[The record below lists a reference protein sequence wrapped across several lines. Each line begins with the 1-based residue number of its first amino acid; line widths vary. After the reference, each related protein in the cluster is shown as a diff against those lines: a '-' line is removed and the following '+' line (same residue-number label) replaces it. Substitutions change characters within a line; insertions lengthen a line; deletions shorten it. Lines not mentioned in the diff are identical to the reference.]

1 MSYNSY
7 CDRELNRITGNT
19 GGPQIVNAQ
28 TFDSTTGK
36 PIVDEC
42 ALCRAVFENAK
53 CLTTRKECGPNNEQY
68 RIENFL
74 DKIEAK
80 TSEDAEGGD
89 EHCVLNVNYKAGK
102 GGAAQTRSEF
112 NFGASPGQIKNMIT
126 AANAGEPE
134 HHTWTGGMGWMGWSA
149 IYFAPIEVLC
159 NAVSN
164 HVLCEDYVHKMRKHM
179 CANDVKDDGYHA
191 KSRDIIAALD
201 YGLMSQS
208 RERSTSK
215 QACECAGFCTP
226 KLEKEVMQGF
236 KEFLKKKTN
245 TLTKKFKQ
253 MFETTGKESLQIAYE
268 ESLIRDK
275 LSQCEGTWC

>member
-1 MSYNSY
+1 
-7 CDRELNRITGNT
+7 
-19 GGPQIVNAQ
+19 
-28 TFDSTTGK
+28 
-36 PIVDEC
+36 
-42 ALCRAVFENAK
+42 
-53 CLTTRKECGPNNEQY
+53 
-68 RIENFL
+68 
-74 DKIEAK
+74 
-80 TSEDAEGGD
+80 
-89 EHCVLNVNYKAGK
+89 
-102 GGAAQTRSEF
+102 
-112 NFGASPGQIKNMIT
+112 
-126 AANAGEPE
+126 
-134 HHTWTGGMGWMGWSA
+134 
-149 IYFAPIEVLC
+149 LC

-164 HVLCEDYVHKMRKHM
+164 HVLCEDYVNKMRKRM
-179 CANDVKDDGYHA
+179 CANDVYDDGYHA